1 MSVEESLEVAC
12 GGVWPDVILHGMD
25 FKESGIPLLTGL
37 PGAPAITALE
47 LQDSWAVPERQI
59 EFINSQRFDLGLL
72 IVRHH
77 IPYYQKHC
85 PGTQFLWVPHAVN
98 TALFK
103 NYRLPKVYDVLLY
116 GITNAHTYP
125 LRARIAQLLN
135 KSALRFRWIPHPGY
149 YPLQGGGN
157 PGVVAGADLSREINQ
172 SWITIATSSIYQCL
186 MMKYFEIA
194 ASYSLIA
201 GDMPEE
207 GQLIFGNDFI
217 RLSNEQ
223 SDEQILSTLQ
233 RNLACKDRLLAMTN
247 AAHRR
252 ITQNYSTDMFADRLL
267 NDFRIIKAAKV
278 RDLRESSSCR
288 SLKMSSWVKT
298 SGSPTQP

>member
-85 PGTQFLWVPHAVN
+85 PSMQFLWVPHAVN

-288 SLKMSSWVKT
+288 SLKMSSWAKT